1 MSKTSVADFDV
12 VVANNT
18 DVNAVGIQGSDTI
31 SSGDNALRSYAA
43 LLARFYDSLGAVN
56 TVGGTASAI
65 TVTITEDWT
74 AYATGMV
81 LAIKAASAST
91 GATTLNV
98 TPSVQSA
105 LGAKAIRR
113 QGDSALQAN
122 DMVASG
128 VYVLRYDAAYN
139 TAAGA
144 WVLLNP
150 AGSGVSFPIT
160 ETQGGTNQTTYT
172 QGDLLYASAA
182 NTLSKLA
189 KGTAGQILSQTSTI
203 PAWGGAITLGTATA
217 TTSGTSIDI
226 TGIPSGVKSVG
237 VLFKGVSSSGTSNFL
252 LQIGDSGGIESSS
265 YNSGASRSDTGAVT
279 TSTAGYAINA
289 SVTATMTFSGLI
301 ILSLESSSNQTW
313 IEAGMIVNTANGA
326 TMVSGGDHNLSPGP
340 LDRIRLTTVGGTDTF
355 DAGEIALYYEF

>member
-150 AGSGVSFPIT
+150 AGSGVSFPI
-160 ETQGGTNQTTYT
+160 
-172 QGDLLYASAA
+172 
-182 NTLSKLA
+182 
-189 KGTAGQILSQTSTI
+189 
-203 PAWGGAITLGTATA
+203 
-217 TTSGTSIDI
+217 
-226 TGIPSGVKSVG
+226 
-237 VLFKGVSSSGTSNFL
+237 
-252 LQIGDSGGIESSS
+252 
-265 YNSGASRSDTGAVT
+265 
-279 TSTAGYAINA
+279 
-289 SVTATMTFSGLI
+289 
-301 ILSLESSSNQTW
+301 
-313 IEAGMIVNTANGA
+313 
-326 TMVSGGDHNLSPGP
+326 
-340 LDRIRLTTVGGTDTF
+340 
-355 DAGEIALYYEF
+355 